1 MSEKNRTILFVYGTL
16 KFGQENN
23 HLLAGQEFIRAA
35 ETLPLYRLYGLGWH
49 PGLVLDQAA
58 GLAIKG
64 ELWSV
69 DDATIAKLDEFE
81 GVPHWFR
88 REFIA
93 IADIVGDVQAYYF
106 NGTVPADAT
115 NGSEWPFPV

>member
-1 MSEKNRTILFVYGTL
+1 MSQNRTILFVYGTL
-16 KFGQENN
+16 KSGHESN

-35 ETLPLYRLYGLGWH
+35 ETAPLYRLYGLGWH
-49 PGLVLDQAA
+49 PGLVLDQHA

-69 DDATIAKLDEFE
+69 DDETLAKLDEFE

-93 IADIVGDVQAYYF
+93 IADIVGDVHAYYF
-106 NGTVPADAT
+106 NGTVPADAAT
-115 NGSEWPFPV
+115 GAEWPFPV